1 MFFISIYFLQV
12 DLYLCF
18 RGNTLYILGSMSNF
32 YNYILA
38 SVSFSEVCFFY
49 FHHSDNFLLVGSIFK
64 WENIFSFDV
73 SSFYSVEHDI
83 QTQNL
88 SNYKL

>member
-1 MFFISIYFLQV
+1 
-12 DLYLCF
+12 
-18 RGNTLYILGSMSNF
+18 MSNF

-88 SNYKL
+88 SNYKLWLVLSPTQLTFQLEKFLF

>member
-1 MFFISIYFLQV
+1 
-12 DLYLCF
+12 
-18 RGNTLYILGSMSNF
+18 MSNF
-32 YNYILA
+32 YNYILV

-88 SNYKL
+88 SNYKLWLVLSPTQLTFQLAKFPF